1 MPTLNRIMSSSREKI
16 ENRSPCQATCSG
28 LRGYSSMT
36 TSVPLAGVMLD
47 TEYQVAA
54 VPHAAEEAEQNQPI
68 WKPTDSE
75 SDLMNDTHADADIFP
90 KPVDSQHAYQELE
103 GILKGGSRTRASFTG
118 AWMYY
123 NHIDDEKRSADITLR
138 LLEYLIPSDDQRH
151 AEQCAKLF
159 QSLKFDDRTP
169 EVYRRV
175 ISAYTQL
182 QKIKDAEQIH
192 DEAMERRLEG
202 DCGLSILL
210 VHAIRTENWDLCLR
224 LDEKSR
230 TRIDIE
236 DFTRLWQVGETTPDL
251 GSHAIA
257 LAQYAEECTTVFE
270 AEDSS
275 KHGMGSLY
283 ILRRFARRLF
293 RAAIHQQ
300 LALDTYGPLRE
311 ASKQRTML
319 RRLFVTLET
328 TRLWSVR
335 MFEETLQHLLSEKRD
350 AQYTKRY
357 PLVRFLYS
365 AYRRHPDFA
374 PSQRLTYKMLKR
386 LCQYNVLRPRRVE
399 TDDAVYVNTVIADE
413 RALRVLSLRHYR
425 LLISFYAARRDVGRV
440 EEYLTLYHQDYP
452 QQISDMATLRH
463 LIYVR
468 ARRAD
473 VTGAEQAFN
482 RIKDDFKVV
491 PDLPCWNVLLYAY
504 AKADDLEGALECFER
519 FRESGMNPDQ
529 YTFAP
534 LLEMYGKRGN
544 IEGAEK
550 LLSLAQSYPSIKQP
564 TTSMLN
570 GLVNAHTK
578 KSDMTSAEELLWT
591 TVEDVRAGRVLGSL
605 TRLFN
610 TIITSYAIKRDI
622 NSAVRIFHRM
632 KAENIP
638 LDNMTYAA
646 LMKGLIIFRQTQAAH
661 KILTVIMKKNQIQ
674 ALALHYAIVMVG
686 YVNQGMY
693 AAALGVHELMLRDE
707 VEPTLSTQMPYLK
720 AKAFIEHQSLRQ
732 DTSTQQTPLVETV
745 EEQTKLLNNLEASGS
760 TMKQPPIGLGFDR
773 PDQAEPSAYFDFL
786 IYIHGYRHNLE
797 SVQELFQRYRSA
809 TPEREAEGEPPPIK
823 LLAALMFS
831 YLQAGEHAEVET
843 CWNLVRT
850 QADVLVKLQ
859 PVPKKVSDGHT
870 PVESQDPTSS
880 SSPTRTN
887 PARRVSYISPARRL
901 ILTRPCRFYIRSL
914 AAQNLQ
920 HTIPAVMD
928 SLLAAGFQFDNRTW
942 NAYVQLLCSASPPYA
957 LRAFQLTE
965 AWLMPPDGF
974 PGWQPQASS
983 RAAMSEG
990 LQHIRRRYLAPGGRC
1005 VQYDTMVQLLGVY
1018 LDLKSREAIGGSRES
1033 EKNDWVGTT
1042 AQIKR
1047 QAPTTWQALRTMPRT
1062 DDKFQR
1068 RFLSGTLNA

>member
-1 MPTLNRIMSSSREKI
+1 MR
-16 ENRSPCQATCSG
+16 
-28 LRGYSSMT
+28 
-36 TSVPLAGVMLD
+36 
-47 TEYQVAA
+47 
-54 VPHAAEEAEQNQPI
+54 
-68 WKPTDSE
+68 
-75 SDLMNDTHADADIFP
+75 
-90 KPVDSQHAYQELE
+90 
-103 GILKGGSRTRASFTG
+103 
-118 AWMYY
+118 
-123 NHIDDEKRSADITLR
+123 
-138 LLEYLIPSDDQRH
+138 
-151 AEQCAKLF
+151 
-159 QSLKFDDRTP
+159 
-169 EVYRRV
+169 
-175 ISAYTQL
+175 
-182 QKIKDAEQIH
+182 
-192 DEAMERRLEG
+192 
-202 DCGLSILL
+202 
-210 VHAIRTENWDLCLR
+210 
-224 LDEKSR
+224 
-230 TRIDIE
+230 
-236 DFTRLWQVGETTPDL
+236 
-251 GSHAIA
+251 
-257 LAQYAEECTTVFE
+257 
-270 AEDSS
+270 
-275 KHGMGSLY
+275 SLY
-283 ILRRFARRLF
+283 ILREFARRLF

-311 ASKQRTML
+311 ASEERTML

-328 TRLWSVR
+328 TQLWTVQ
-335 MFEETLQHLLSEKRD
+335 MFEETLQHLLSAKRD
-350 AQYTKRY
+350 AQYTNRY

-374 PSQRLTYKMLKR
+374 PSQRLTYGMLKR
-386 LCQYNVLRPRRVE
+386 LCQHNVLRSRRAR
-399 TDDAVYVNTVIADE
+399 TDEAVDVNTIIADE
-413 RALRVLSLRHYR
+413 RAQRVLSSQHYR
-425 LLISFYAARRDVGRV
+425 LLISFYAARRDVGRM
-440 EEYLTLYHQDYP
+440 EEHLTLYHQDYP
-452 QQISDMATLRH
+452 HAIPDMAALRH

-491 PDLPCWNVLLYAY
+491 PDLPCWNVILYAY

-519 FRESGMNPDQ
+519 FRESGTNPDQ

-534 LLEMYGKRGN
+534 LLEMYGKRGD

-610 TIITSYAIKRDI
+610 TIMTSYAIKRDI
-622 NSAVRIFHRM
+622 NSTVRIFHRM
-632 KAENIP
+632 KAENIH

-646 LMKGLIIFRQTQAAH
+646 LMKGLTLFRQTQAAH
-661 KILTVIMKKNQIQ
+661 RILTVIMKKNQIQ

-686 YVNQGMY
+686 YVNQGIT
-693 AAALGVHELMLRDE
+693 R
-707 VEPTLSTQMPYLK
+707 MPYLK
-720 AKAFIEHQSLRQ
+720 AKAFVEYQSLRQ
-732 DTSTQQTPLVETV
+732 NASTQQTPLVETV
-745 EEQTKLLNNLEASGS
+745 EELTKLLNNLEASES
-760 TMKQPPIGLGFDR
+760 TMKQPQIGLGFDR
-773 PDQAEPSAYFDFL
+773 LDQAEPSAYFDFL
-786 IYIHGYRHNLE
+786 IYIHGYRHCLE
-797 SVQELFQRYRSA
+797 AVQELFQRYKSA
-809 TPEREAEGEPPPIK
+809 TAEREAKGEPPPIK

-831 YLQAGEHAEVET
+831 YLQAGEHAEVEA

-859 PVPKKVSDGHT
+859 PVPEKSSDGQT
-870 PVESQDPTSS
+870 PVESQDPTRSP
-880 SSPTRTN
+880 SPTRTN
-887 PARRVSYISPARRL
+887 PARRVSHISPARRL

-914 AAQNLQ
+914 AARNLQ